1 MEIEIIDKDKVYVVG
16 KMGEGA
22 SDSNS
27 SWIQDLWDDANNNF
41 NEIKDIVKTDS
52 NGNIAGFWGV
62 MTDIDEMF
70 LPWNWQGKY
79 MAGCEVEKDTIA
91 PKGWNKITIPAFKY
105 VSVKCKK
112 DEYQKVFEYITND
125 YLPKHKYNLVGAMQ
139 EFYDA
144 KDNYDTI
151 YLLFP
156 IEFL

>member
-1 MEIEIIDKDKVYVVG
+1 MEIEIVDKDKVYVVG
-16 KMGEGA
+16 KKGEGA

-79 MAGCEVEKDTIA
+79 MAGCEVEKDTIV
-91 PKGWNKITIPAFKY
+91 PKGWSKITIPAFKY

-139 EFYDA
+139 EFYDT

-151 YLLFP
+151 HLLFP

>member
-41 NEIKDIVKTDS
+41 NEIKDVVKTDS

-70 LPWNWQGKY
+70 LPWNWQGKICY
-79 MAGCEVEKDTIA
+79 CCSQEGFEKDDPRLAEI
-91 PKGWNKITIPAFKY
+91 GY
-105 VSVKCKK
+105 SDDDRKCR
-112 DEYQKVFEYITND
+112 DMWIGFR
-125 YLPKHKYNLVGAMQ
+125 GG
-139 EFYDA
+139 
-144 KDNYDTI
+144 
-151 YLLFP
+151 
-156 IEFL
+156 